1 MNVWEAEIFKLKEQ
15 NDKNA
20 KYIRKK
26 KQEFKHKMELL
37 EYQNKLLQDEIQ
49 ALKKLKADT
58 DALDKKLFESIQKSN
73 EVWDKATKSILKKA
87 KK

>member
-26 KQEFKHKMELL
+26 KQEFKHRMELL
-37 EYQNKLLQDEIQ
+37 EYQNKLLEEEC
-49 ALKKLKADT
+49 AD
-58 DALDKKLFESIQKSN
+58 LRKQLNELF
-73 EVWDKATKSILKKA
+73 
-87 KK
+87 